1 MRLKRTILAYAIT
14 AALGLMAGTA
24 WSAET
29 VRIVIGVGEGS
40 AVHYGVDAFSKDL
53 GERTNGELKVRV
65 FPSSLL
71 DLRQTFGGI
80 RDRVVDGGYMVLNLF
95 PGELPQAQLPIELA
109 MLGRNSYAM
118 AGAMSEY
125 ILTCEP
131 CIQERLAANMVPLGN
146 ASTGVYSILGTSPM
160 TTEAELKG
168 KKLRA
173 AGGAWSRWAA
183 AMGAVGVSLS
193 GNEIF
198 EAVSQ
203 GTINGAMNA
212 ASELSSLR
220 LIDIVTHVTTGM
232 PGGTVH
238 GLDLMSVNR
247 DFWRG
252 LTNEQRRAYMD
263 AAALA
268 NAATTWK
275 FAADVASNLKTAK
288 EKGLTISEPS
298 AETKTKSDQVIEADL
313 ANIAKIAAETH
324 KIDGAEEK
332 IARFKALVAKWEGLL
347 PLDREW
353 TPEQI
358 AEVYRAEIFS
368 KLDETKHGL

>member
-1 MRLKRTILAYAIT
+1 MILKKALLACT
-14 AALGLMAGTA
+14 AAATFALTSVPAT
-24 WSAET
+24 AET

-40 AVHYGVDAFSKDL
+40 AAHYGVAAFSKDL
-53 GERTNGELKVRV
+53 AARTKGGLNVKV

-95 PGELPQAQLPIELA
+95 PGELPEAQLPIELA
-109 MLGRNSYAM
+109 MLGKNPYAM

-131 CIQERLAANMVPLGN
+131 CVQERFAANMVPLGN
-146 ASTGVYSILGTSPM
+146 ASTGTYGILGTSSM
-160 TTEAELKG
+160 TTPEELQG

-203 GTINGAMNA
+203 GTIDGAMNA
-212 ASELSSLR
+212 PSELTSIR
-220 LIDIVTHVTTGM
+220 LIDVAKYVTTDM

-275 FAADVASNLKTAK
+275 FAADVAANLKLAK
-288 EKGLTISEPS
+288 DAGIKVSQASPEAK
-298 AETKTKSDQVIEADL
+298 AKSDAAIEADL
-313 ANIAKIAAETH
+313 AKILQITTETH
-324 KIDGAEEK
+324 KVKDAAAK
-332 IARFKALVAKWEGLL
+332 IARFRELVRKWEGLL

-353 TPEQI
+353 SAEQI
-358 AEVYRAEIFS
+358 ADVYRAEIFS
-368 KLDETKHGL
+368 KLDEKTYGL